1 MNLIFPMF
9 ANSIVDLFVKGGPIM
24 WPILVVVLVAVAVVG
39 ERIIWWAALSKKRD
53 PKRLEQVLT
62 AIEVGDFPTAATR
75 AKDSEDPVIRMV
87 WHGVNHVHSSM
98 QGALQVAAGVELQRA
113 GRFLTAMDTLITLAP
128 LLGLLGTVTGIMGSF
143 NSIGG
148 SELAVEKVTG
158 GIGEALIATGAG
170 LGIAIFVLIP
180 YNYFSA
186 RVARLQFEF
195 EAAATN
201 VEVMV
206 QAAKHKEEN
215 GGTFRETPQPV
226 TMTARKTPAA

>member
-1 MNLIFPMF
+1 ML
-9 ANSIVDLFVKGGPIM
+9 ANTVVELFIKGGPIM
-24 WPILVVVLVAVAVVG
+24 WPILIVVLVAVAVVG
-39 ERIIWWAALSKKRD
+39 ERIIWWVTLAKKRD
-53 PKRLEQVLT
+53 AKRLEEVLT
-62 AIEVGDFPTAATR
+62 AIEVGDFNTASTR
-75 AKDSEDPVIRMV
+75 SKDSEDPVIRMV
-87 WHGVNHVHSSM
+87 WHGLNHVHSSM

-113 GRFLTAMDTLITLAP
+113 GRFLTAMDTIITLAP

-170 LGIAIFVLIP
+170 LGIAIFALIP

-186 RVARLQFEF
+186 KVARLQFEL
-195 EAAATN
+195 ETAATN

-206 QAAKHKEEN
+206 QGAKHKEEH
-215 GGTFRETPQPV
+215 GGTFRDTPPQPSIISV
-226 TMTARKTPAA
+226 RKG